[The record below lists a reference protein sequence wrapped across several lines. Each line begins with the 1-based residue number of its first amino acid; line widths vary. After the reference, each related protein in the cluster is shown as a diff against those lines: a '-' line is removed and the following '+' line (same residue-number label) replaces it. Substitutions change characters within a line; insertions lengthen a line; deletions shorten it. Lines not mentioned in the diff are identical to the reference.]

1 VSKKLDFLVQRDK
14 SERTSK
20 AKKAEQYGITIIG
33 IQELEKMIREAD
45 PQILD
50 GESAFEEVFEIMD
63 N

>member
-1 VSKKLDFLVQRDK
+1 
-14 SERTSK
+14 
-20 AKKAEQYGITIIG
+20 
-33 IQELEKMIREAD
+33 MIREAD